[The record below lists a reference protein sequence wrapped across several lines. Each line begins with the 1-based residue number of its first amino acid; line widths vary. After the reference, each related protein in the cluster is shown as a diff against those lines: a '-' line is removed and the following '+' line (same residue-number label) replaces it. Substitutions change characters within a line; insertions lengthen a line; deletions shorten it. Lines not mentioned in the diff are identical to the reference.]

1 MRLDNYVANIDAHAE
16 NNTPVFHLSHRK
28 FLDAGLELHGS
39 SNRLDSAR
47 KLGQEPVA
55 SALDNAASVL
65 RDCRLD
71 GVL

>member
-1 MRLDNYVANIDAHAE
+1 MGLDDYITDIDAHAE
-16 NNTPVFHLSHRK
+16 NNTPVFHLSRRK
-28 FLDAGLELHGS
+28 FLDAGLELHRS
-39 SNRLDSAR
+39 SNLLDSAR

-55 SALDNAASVL
+55 RALDNAASVL